1 MAMPDSYCL
10 FDSPIGPCAI
20 AWREA
25 EDGCAVTHLVLPE
38 STPERTEERMAR
50 HTGARRAHPPPAIAA
65 LVARIRGHLRGELD
79 DLLDVAVDL
88 TSSSEFDR
96 LVYDAARRIPPGETR
111 TYGEIGKLVSLSFQP
126 LTSDIQLPV
135 SRSVGQA
142 LARNPIPI
150 IIPCHRV
157 LAANGRL
164 GGFSAPGALRTKT
177 RLLQIEGAK
186 FPELLAFPPA
196 SESVS

>member
-1 MAMPDSYCL
+1 MPDNYCL
-10 FDSPIGPCAI
+10 FDSPISPCAI

-25 EDGCAVTHLVLPE
+25 EVGCAVTHLVLPE
-38 STPERTEERMAR
+38 STPELTEERIAR
-50 HTGARRAHPPPAIAA
+50 HAGARRADPPAAIAA
-65 LVARIRGHLRGELD
+65 LIARICAHLRGELD
-79 DLLDVAVDL
+79 GLLDVPVDL
-88 TSSSEFDR
+88 SSANEFDR

-111 TYGEIGKLVSLSFQP
+111 TYGDIAGVIASSVQSLAST
-126 LTSDIQLPV
+126 LKLPV

-164 GGFSAPGALRTKT
+164 GGFSAPGALRTKV
-177 RLLQIEGAK
+177 RLLEIERAK
-186 FPELLAFPPA
+186 YPALLAFPPA
-196 SESVS
+196 SERVS